1 MLTQKESYLLP
12 EIQISLTKIKSF
24 LNWFFRTI
32 LETLVVLIH
41 GAFAHTHTAETTVV
55 EKILHGHFFGQIRKQ
70 CDAVIGA
77 VVGRSIA
84 QRRHAIGKI
93 EQRLKAENAAAGRS
107 WSR

>member
-1 MLTQKESYLLP
+1 MQTQKVSYLLP
-12 EIQISLTKIKSF
+12 GIQISLF
-24 LNWFFRTI
+24 LTCFFRTI
-32 LETLVVLIH
+32 LKTLVVLSH
-41 GAFAHTHTAETTVV
+41 GAFAHTHAAEAAIV
-55 EKILHGHFFGQIRKQ
+55 EKILHGDFFGQIRKQ